1 MALTIAG
8 VEAQIAV
15 PTDVESFIRSAR
27 ADLAGT
33 DYPGALQLG
42 QALQRILVLEGFL
55 PREVRLFSARYVV
68 ALEDYDEEA
77 REAIHQITVTLGNVD
92 LKKYWS

>member
-42 QALQRILVLEGFL
+42 QALQRILVLEDFL
-55 PREVRLFSARYVV
+55 PREVRLFLARYVV